1 MLKISLGLSRMPIA
15 DKIAKAK
22 MIIQKLTGNANFTT
36 PVPPLLDVT
45 AQVTATETAKTK
57 ADAAKKTSIEMTAI
71 MHQEEKGLD
80 TILTKLANYVE
91 VTADGDVAKIESSGF
106 TPASKATP
114 IGTLPQPQNCGITTG
129 DNAGEIDPG
138 CDNVKGAKTYVWQ
151 INTVDPIKEGD
162 WKDAVTSTKST
173 CIIPNLTSGTR
184 CWVRVAAVGAAGRS
198 AWSDPATKI
207 VP

>member
-1 MLKISLGLSRMPIA
+1 MLKISLGLSKMPIA

-22 MIIQKLTGNANFTT
+22 MIVKKMTGNANFTT

-45 AQVTATETAKTK
+45 ARTTKTETAKTN
-57 ADAAKKTSIEMTAI
+57 ADAAKATSIEMTALL
-71 MHQEEKGLD
+71 HQEEKELD
-80 TILTKLANYVE
+80 LILTKLANYVE
-91 VTADGDVAKIESSGF
+91 VEANDDAAVIESSGY
-106 TPASKATP
+106 TPASKGTP
-114 IGTLPQPQNCGITTG
+114 VGTLPQPQNCGITTG
-129 DNAGEIDPG
+129 DNAGEVDPS

-151 INTVDPIKEGD
+151 INIVDPVKEGD
-162 WKDAVTSTKST
+162 WKDAITTTKST
-173 CIIPNLTSGTR
+173 CIIPNLVSGSR

>member
-1 MLKISLGLSRMPIA
+1 MLKISLGLSHMPIM

-22 MIIQKLTGNANFTT
+22 MIIQKMTGNAHFTT
-36 PVPPLLDVT
+36 PVPALADIT
-45 AQVTATETAKTK
+45 AQILKTETAKTK
-57 ADAAKKTSIEMTAI
+57 ADSAKATSVEMTAI
-71 MHQEEKGLD
+71 LHQEEKGLD
-80 TILTKLANYVE
+80 TFITKLANYVE
-91 VTADGDVAKIESSGF
+91 VTADDDVAIIESAGF
-106 TPASKATP
+106 TPVSKATSV
-114 IGTLPQPQNCGITTG
+114 GTLPQPQNCGITTG
-129 DNAGEIDPG
+129 DNSGELDPS

-151 INTVDPIKEGD
+151 INTVDPVKEGD
-162 WKDAVTSTKST
+162 WKDAITTTKST